1 MHNSFRN
8 EHYIIKD
15 GKIITFVSLSLKQVY
30 KDQMKLKKKREAKGR
45 ENTSEGY
52 DEIRQLDS
60 STNETNMNLT

>member
-8 EHYIIKD
+8 DHYIIKD
-15 GKIITFVSLSLKQVY
+15 GKVITFVSLSLKQVY
-30 KDQMKLKKKREAKGR
+30 KYQMKLKKKREVKGR

-52 DEIRQLDS
+52 NEIKHLDS